1 MQKEPKGTPKSGRI
15 RRIHDPN
22 VSEITGK
29 TVLDVTSN
37 ISKHVTTS
45 RNRATMMPGDITH
58 KILKKKITVN
68 SRQSIMPPH
77 LSKNLDTEYKQKKA
91 DTECKEVEL
100 GLLYDEYLQTMMMDL
115 IIKKKTEEKK
125 HLMIT
130 QLATIAQEID
140 QDTKKLMKIKS
151 RERDIINLSLAQ
163 KEVDAQL
170 AAVTECTKHETF
182 KIAKDMLSKLQFLL
196 EPMDVLRCNGI
207 ILPKT
212 QDEWEKTREILT
224 KCSNTL
230 KSIINLIGSK
240 GEMYCTVNDGLKNFV
255 ETYNEIENLQKK
267 LEETLCN
274 LQVMILKNASFSL
287 MHTES
292 QID

>member
-163 KEVDAQL
+163 KENM
-170 AAVTECTKHETF
+170 KH
-182 KIAKDMLSKLQFLL
+182 
-196 EPMDVLRCNGI
+196 LR
-207 ILPKT
+207 
-212 QDEWEKTREILT
+212 
-224 KCSNTL
+224 
-230 KSIINLIGSK
+230 
-240 GEMYCTVNDGLKNFV
+240 
-255 ETYNEIENLQKK
+255 LQKICYPS
-267 LEETLCN
+267 CN
-274 LQVMILKNASFSL
+274 FF
-287 MHTES
+287 
-292 QID
+292 